1 MNKTILMILTLLVF
15 SLLSSSAIA
24 KNDPPEM
31 SIEGLTLV
39 ENDRRGEI
47 YADPDADW
55 SEYSQIQLQQ
65 ATVSFR
71 KNWKRDQNRYDPFK
85 VKNQDIE
92 KIKSGLSDLFHDVF
106 TEELSANGGY
116 TMAESSGAEVMTIRP
131 RIVDLDIAAPDT
143 MRAGVSQSYT
153 EKAGRMTLMLE
164 IYDSLSGDLIAKL
177 SHRQD
182 APRYGYM
189 QWTTSVSNSA
199 EARRMLQRWASALR
213 VRLDEARSGPPAED

>member
-1 MNKTILMILTLLVF
+1 MNKTILMILTPLAL
-15 SLLSSSAIA
+15 SLLAYSSLA
-24 KNDPPEM
+24 KNDPPET

-39 ENDRRGEI
+39 EKDRRGEI

-55 SEYSQIQLQQ
+55 SEFSQIQLQP

-116 TMAESSGAEVMTIRP
+116 TMTESTGTDVMNIKP

-143 MRAGVSQSYT
+143 MRAGRSSSYT
-153 EKAGRMTLMLE
+153 EQAGRMTLMLE
-164 IYDSLSGDLIAKL
+164 IYDSLSGDLIAKV

-182 APRYGYM
+182 APRYGFI
-189 QWTTSVSNSA
+189 QWTTSVSNNA
-199 EARRMLQRWASALR
+199 EARRMLQKWASALR
-213 VRLDEARSGPPAED
+213 VRLDEARNRPPTDD